1 MRLLLFV
8 IYTNDL
14 PKITDKDAK
23 VVLYADDTSITVTNC
38 NQQTTL
44 NKTLCYNLKPIAYC
58 STLINHIIK
67 NSELQTALTLR
78 SILTA
83 FINMLLTLHIQI
95 FWV

>member
-44 NKTLCYNLKPIAYC
+44 NKTL
-58 STLINHIIK
+58 SVII
-67 NSELQTALTLR
+67 
-78 SILTA
+78 
-83 FINMLLTLHIQI
+83 
-95 FWV
+95 